1 MQDSRIALA
10 QMQPKLGDLD
20 ANLELHRE
28 WVRRAETEGCG
39 LVVFPELS
47 LTGYLLRDLVPEV
60 AVTLDHPVIVELAA
74 ASKKI
79 DVLAGFVEDGPGHR
93 FFNVG
98 AYFSGGRLLHLQ
110 RKIHLPTYGLFQEGR
125 DFARG
130 EQLRTFDAGW
140 GRGGVLICEDL
151 WHQTCA
157 WLLTQEGADVIFG
170 ISNGPTRGA
179 KPGREIT
186 SLGVWQE
193 LLTVT
198 AQFLTSYMVY
208 VNRVGFEDGLSFG
221 GGSMVVDPFGR
232 VVSRLAALDE
242 ELGVVELEAEVLR
255 RARTAYPLIRD
266 ENLELVRRELGR
278 ICRLRFGLD
287 EDEPAPEDG
296 PAASSSA
303 TSRVD

>member
-1 MQDSRIALA
+1 MEDTRIGLA

-20 ANLELHRE
+20 ANLKLHRD
-28 WVRRAETEGCG
+28 WIRRAAADGCR

-47 LTGYLLRDLVPEV
+47 LTGYLLRDIVPDV
-60 AVTLDHPVIVELAA
+60 AVTLKHPAILELAA
-74 ASKKI
+74 ASKGI
-79 DVLAGFVEDGPGHR
+79 DLVFGFVEDGPGYR

-98 AYFSGGRLLHLQ
+98 AYFSGGELVHLH

-125 DFARG
+125 EFARG
-130 EQLRTFDAGW
+130 EQLRAFDAAW
-140 GRGGVLICEDL
+140 GRAGLLVCEDL

-157 WLLTQEGADVIFG
+157 WLLAQEGAEVIFG

-242 ELGVVELEAEVLR
+242 ELGIVELEAEVIR

-266 ENLELVRRELGR
+266 GNLELVRRELGR
-278 ICRLRFGLD
+278 ICRQRFGLE
-287 EDEPAPEDG
+287 EDEPAADTG
-296 PAASSSA
+296 RASRSPA